1 MEKVYLISES
11 TIKKNSLINNNLD
24 GMYLQPTIELVQNID
39 LDTLIG
45 PKLKEKLCTLVG
57 SGEITLPLNS
67 WYKKLLDE
75 YVTDYMIWMV
85 MSQIQLSVS
94 FKMNNSGL
102 TQNQDEKKQGV
113 DMGSVR
119 ALEQQYRNYASSY
132 GTRMKDFLDA
142 NTVHYPEYR
151 AVKDYEMAAKRYPA
165 AKTFLIVGYLREID
179 ARLKGINNPSAKDA
193 DLWKELIF
201 KIMH

>member
-57 SGEITLPLNS
+57 SGEITLPNNS

-75 YVTDYMIWMV
+75 YITDYMIWMV

-102 TQNQDEKKQGV
+102 TQNQDERKQGV
-113 DMGSVR
+113 DMKGVR

-142 NTVHYPEYR
+142 NAVHYPEYR
-151 AVKDYEMAAKRYPA
+151 AVKDYEMAED
-165 AKTFLIVGYLREID
+165 V
-179 ARLKGINNPSAKDA
+179 NPSGFFFPSSTDYRNYVGK
-193 DLWKELIF
+193 
-201 KIMH
+201 